1 MHLSTAANGP
11 LEWHIINTHST
22 LLRAVARVSSRL
34 FLGDRLCRDPEWL
47 TITTTYTYHVTTAVH
62 ELNAWPSLLRPL
74 VYRYLPRIRELRRQV
89 RKAHTVMGKV
99 LKERAALVAKGE
111 APEYIDA
118 IEWFKQVAN
127 GRKYDPVHV
136 QLSLSFVAIHTTAD
150 MVTQLM
156 FDLAEHSELIQP
168 LREEIV
174 TVLGSQGWKKTS
186 LYNMKLLDSVLKE
199 VQRLRPINESKT
211 LFAAQFSNSL
221 IIECKYFAKPL
232 TAFSLSTATC
242 HKGSEAFRWHS
253 ASAEYNVGCCFKPPP
268 RP

>member
-1 MHLSTAANGP
+1 
-11 LEWHIINTHST
+11 
-22 LLRAVARVSSRL
+22 
-34 FLGDRLCRDPEWL
+34 
-47 TITTTYTYHVTTAVH
+47 
-62 ELNAWPSLLRPL
+62 
-74 VYRYLPRIRELRRQV
+74 
-89 RKAHTVMGKV
+89 MGKV
-99 LKERAALVAKGE
+99 LQERAALEARGE

-156 FDLAEHSELIQP
+156 FDLAQHPELIQP

-174 TVLGSQGWKKTS
+174 TVLGSHGWKKTS

-211 LFAAQFSNSL
+211 FFAAQFSNSL
-221 IIECKYFAKPL
+221 ITECKTFLKIADS
-232 TAFSLSTATC
+232 F
-242 HKGSEAFRWHS
+242 
-253 ASAEYNVGCCFKPPP
+253 
-268 RP
+268 